1 MSVGTYDN
9 PTVTPVDAGMCE
21 AEHEVSDSA
30 FGYWNS
36 EAWGNPSVQVFPCG
50 EPAEFRVQADGPF
63 GGYDVILCAEHANE
77 A

>member
-1 MSVGTYDN
+1 MIVGMYKT
-9 PTVTPVDAGMCE
+9 TVTPVDTGMCE
-21 AEHEVSDSA
+21 VEHEVCDA
-30 FGYWNS
+30 DFGYWN
-36 EAWGNPSVQVFPCG
+36 EAWGDPPVHVFPCG

>member
-21 AEHEVSDSA
+21 VVHEVSDA
-30 FGYWNS
+30 DFGYWN
-36 EAWGNPSVQVFPCG
+36 EAWGNPSVQEFPCG